1 MARALRVPKVNSVSE
16 AREDMVLCTA
26 AVAEAADTTAVAE
39 VALIPTH
46 AAPMPAAAVVD
57 LHTPTQL

>member
-1 MARALRVPKVNSVSE
+1 VNSVSE
-16 AREDMVLCTA
+16 ALEDMVLCTA

-46 AAPMPAAAVVD
+46 AAPMLAAVVVD